1 MRIIKSLAPV
11 FLLIPLLL
19 LLSSCSEKQQKEPT
33 KPLYELTK
41 NNNIPK
47 FDADNAYN
55 QVKAQVYYGP
65 RNPNSSGHDNALN
78 YLQNELRK
86 YCDNVELQSFTYTG
100 YENEK
105 LSLTNIIGK
114 FNPEAKNRIVLCAH
128 WDTRPRAEKAVDPK
142 RRNEPILGAND
153 GGSGVGVLLEI
164 ARLLKTNKINY
175 GVDLVLFDGEDYG
188 KEEDLDNFCLGSKYY
203 AVNYRHTSTPKFC
216 VLLDLV
222 GDKDAVFAKEGNS
235 LRFAP
240 QVVNMVWGIA
250 KQIKADKFLNK
261 DGGYIYDDHIPLE
274 QAGLKAID
282 IIDGDLIGAD
292 TPVKRR
298 NYWHTHKDNMD
309 NIGKNT
315 LQQVGDVM
323 TYLLF
328 TLKFNS

>member
-19 LLSSCSEKQQKEPT
+19 LLSSCGEKQQNEPT

-250 KQIKADKFLNK
+250 KQIKANKFLNK